1 MSAQI
6 DLQDNEII
14 GHKITQIP
22 NLRNL
27 MWRALPILM
36 LLAAFWPLI
45 ITNINNIGQFSNF
58 ENNLSAPFLTQA
70 IISVFGNA
78 GTKIMAI
85 IPAALISFGIWKCGK
100 SLGAKTWATSIAS
113 TIYIAASAFGFTPNF
128 HGNIDDVFFAAFI
141 LFSACFLIKAVD
153 KKSQIDMA
161 LAFFWSVMAVLLRP
175 FAAWPQFAVFL
186 AIILTTKH
194 FQERPIYGLISALC
208 WGPGLY
214 VAYALAQLYENNFV
228 LDFSKPLI
236 TNLVDAQT
244 IKSLLNLENMKNHI
258 LEIGYFL
265 LKTLPFVIL
274 GVLSLIAFISL
285 YNGKQKNTKQKNNND
300 KIRAFSILLIF
311 AIFGAIGY
319 GQINAA
325 RLLLDGLFIA
335 IISAISGANVDF
347 DFKNWIEKLK
357 FKTNKT

>member
-6 DLQDNEII
+6 DLHDNETINQNI
-14 GHKITQIP
+14 AQFP
-22 NLRNL
+22 NMRDL

-36 LLAAFWPLI
+36 LIASFAPSI
-45 ITNINNIGQFSNF
+45 IANISNISQFTYF
-58 ENNLSAPFLTQA
+58 ENNFSAPFINKV
-70 IISVFGNA
+70 IISIFGNV
-78 GTKIMAI
+78 GTIIMAI
-85 IPAALISFGIWKCGK
+85 IPAGLICFGIWKCGK
-100 SLGAKTWATSIAS
+100 VLGAKIWASSLAC
-113 TIYIAASAFGFTPNF
+113 TIYIAASAFGLTPNF
-128 HGNIDDVFFAAFI
+128 HDNLDDGFFAAFI

-175 FAAWPQFAVFL
+175 FAAWPQFAVFV

-214 VAYALAQLYENNFV
+214 VAYGAAQLYENNFAM
-228 LDFSKPLI
+228 DFSKPLVSNFI
-236 TNLVDAQT
+236 KPDT
-244 IKSLLNLENMKNHI
+244 IKELFNFANIKSHI
-258 LEIGYFL
+258 FEIGYFL
-265 LKTLPFVIL
+265 LSTLPFVVL
-274 GVLSLIAFISL
+274 GILSLIAFISL
-285 YNGKQKNTKQKNNND
+285 YNQKQKTTD
-300 KIRAFSILLIF
+300 GKIRAFSIFLIF
-311 AIFGAIGY
+311 AIIGAMGY

-347 DFKNWIEKLK
+347 GLKNWISKLK
-357 FKTNKT
+357 TKKT

>member
-6 DLQDNEII
+6 DIQNNEII
-14 GHKITQIP
+14 EPRITKIP
-22 NLRNL
+22 NMRNL

-36 LLAAFWPLI
+36 LLAAFSPLI
-45 ITNINNIGQFSNF
+45 IVNINNIGQFSNF

-70 IISVFGNA
+70 IISIFGNA

-100 SLGAKTWATSIAS
+100 ALGAKIWATSIAC
-113 TIYIAASAFGFTPNF
+113 TIYIAASAFGLTPNF
-128 HGNIDDVFFAAFI
+128 HDNIDDGYFAAFI

-175 FAAWPQFAVFL
+175 YAAWPQFAVFL

-214 VAYALAQLYENNFV
+214 MAYGLAQLYENNFV

-236 TNLVDAQT
+236 SSLVDTQT
-244 IKSLLNLENMKNHI
+244 IRNFLNLENMKSHI

-265 LKTLPFVIL
+265 LSTLPFVVL
-274 GVLSLIAFISL
+274 GALSIIAFIAL
-285 YNGKQKNTKQKNNND
+285 YNHNQKNTNG
-300 KIRAFSILLIF
+300 KIHAFSIFLIF
-311 AIFGAIGY
+311 AIIGAIGY

-347 DFKNWIEKLK
+347 GFKNWIAKYKLK
-357 FKTNKT
+357 TKKT

>member
-1 MSAQI
+1 MNAQI
-6 DLQDNEII
+6 DIQDNEII
-14 GHKITQIP
+14 EQRITQIP
-22 NLRNL
+22 NMRNL

-36 LLAAFWPLI
+36 LLAAFSPLI
-45 ITNINNIGQFSNF
+45 IANINNIGQFSNF

-70 IISVFGNA
+70 VISIFGNA
-78 GTKIMAI
+78 GTKILAI
-85 IPAALISFGIWKCGK
+85 MPASLISFGIWKCAK
-100 SLGAKTWATSIAS
+100 ALGAKIGATSVACS
-113 TIYIAASAFGFTPNF
+113 IYIAASAFGLTPNF
-128 HGNIDDVFFAAFI
+128 HDNIDDGFFAAFI

-175 FAAWPQFAVFL
+175 YAAWPQFAVFL
-186 AIILTTKH
+186 SIILTTKH

-214 VAYALAQLYENNFV
+214 VAYSLAKLYENNFE

-236 TNLVDAQT
+236 SSLVDAQT
-244 IKSLLNLENMKNHI
+244 IRNLLNLENMKGHI

-265 LKTLPFVIL
+265 LSTLPFVVL
-274 GVLSLIAFISL
+274 GLLSLIAFVSL
-285 YNGKQKNTKQKNNND
+285 YNSKE
-300 KIRAFSILLIF
+300 KIRAFFIFLIF
-311 AIFGAIGY
+311 AIIGAIGY

-347 DFKNWIEKLK
+347 GFKNWIARHKLK
-357 FKTNKT
+357 TKKT

>member
-6 DLQDNEII
+6 DIQDNEII

-36 LLAAFWPLI
+36 LLAAFSPLI
-45 ITNINNIGQFSNF
+45 IANINNIGQFSNF
-58 ENNLSAPFLTQA
+58 ENNLGAPFLTQA
-70 IISVFGNA
+70 IISIFGNA

-85 IPAALISFGIWKCGK
+85 FPAALISFGIWKCGK
-100 SLGAKTWATSIAS
+100 ALGAKIWATSIAC
-113 TIYIAASAFGFTPNF
+113 TIYIAASAFGLTPNF
-128 HGNIDDVFFAAFI
+128 HDNIDDGFFAAFI

-214 VAYALAQLYENNFV
+214 VAYGLAQLYENNFA

-236 TNLVDAQT
+236 SNLVDAQT
-244 IKSLLNLENMKNHI
+244 IRNFSNLENIKSHI

-265 LKTLPFVIL
+265 LGTLPFLVL
-274 GVLSLIAFISL
+274 GILSLIAFISL
-285 YNGKQKNTKQKNNND
+285 YNGKQKNTND
-300 KIRAFSILLIF
+300 KIRAFSIFLVF
-311 AIFGAIGY
+311 AIIGAIGY

-335 IISAISGANVDF
+335 IISAISGANIDF
-347 DFKNWIEKLK
+347 GFKNWIAKHKLK
-357 FKTNKT
+357 TKKT